1 MNTQLNYHHLRYFLA
16 VASQGGIKA
25 ASAVVNVSSPTLS
38 AQVRELETFFG
49 RELFRREGRKMVLTD
64 AGRIVQRYAE
74 RIFSFGDEMLEVLGR
89 GGADGMET
97 VFLGIVDSVPKLLVS
112 RVLSR
117 AWEALP
123 ALRVVVREGL
133 PGELFPALA
142 NHQVDLVLANE
153 RAPAS
158 FRTLLFSAR
167 AGRFGVRF
175 AAVAPLRKRFLAAR
189 GLGGFPVLVPTR
201 ESPLRRDL
209 DRWWADAKIA
219 PDIRAEFDDA
229 AAMYE
234 LAAAGVGA
242 APVLDVVMSDVASRY
257 GLLELPCTTG
267 IEEELYI
274 ITSEREISHAG
285 PRVISEAASEIA
297 TRGGVRKV
305 RAGG

>member
-1 MNTQLNYHHLRYFLA
+1 MNLQLNYHHLRYFLA

-25 ASAVVNVSSPTLS
+25 ASSVVNVSSPTLS

-64 AGRIVQRYAE
+64 AGRMVQRYAE

-89 GGADGMET
+89 GSADGMET
-97 VFLGIVDSVPKLLVS
+97 VFLGIADSLPKLLVS
-112 RVLSR
+112 RVLSL

-133 PGELFPALA
+133 AGELFPALA

-175 AAVAPLRKRFLAAR
+175 AAVAALRKKFLAAK
-189 GLGGFPVLVPTR
+189 GLAGFPVLVPTR

-209 DRWWADAKIA
+209 DRWWAETKIV

-242 APVLDVVMSDVASRY
+242 APVLEVVMSDVVSRY
-257 GLLELPCTTG
+257 GLVELPCTTG

-285 PRVISEAASEIA
+285 PRVISEAATEIA
-297 TRGGVRKV
+297 TRGGVRKA